1 MSLDKYNQK
10 RNFGETPE
18 PAGTEKHGKGKLRF
32 VVQRHEASTLH
43 YDFRLEMEGVLKS
56 WAVPKGPS
64 LNPADKRL
72 AMEVED
78 HPFSYRTFEGIIPA
92 GNYGAGRVSIWDEGT
107 YHAAETDDPEKE
119 EAYLLRGLQEG
130 SIKFVLEGKKLQG
143 EFSLI
148 KMKGRQKGAWLL
160 VKKKDE
166 AAVTEAYD
174 SEDHLGNIRAT
185 KSAKKSKQ
193 APEKKEA
200 PAKHPPASSPEKSK
214 KDDSREEMKIDGQ
227 TVSFSNL
234 DKFYWPAEGIT
245 KGDLIAYY
253 QGIAEVLLPYLQ
265 DRPQSLL
272 RHPNGA
278 EKPGFYQ
285 KDIDHTPDWVRTV
298 ALHAEST
305 GKDVDYLVCD
315 NKATLAY
322 MNNLGCIQLN
332 PWNSRLAHLD
342 KPDYLVIDL
351 DPDENPY
358 DEVVET
364 ALVTKEVLDKAGA
377 TCYVKTSGATG
388 MHIYVPLGARYSF
401 EQAKQFAQEV
411 AQRVYTRLPN
421 LTSLERNPASRKGK
435 IYLDFLQNAIAQT
448 VAAPYSVRPGKG
460 APVSAPLRWEEVKPG
475 LKPTDFTIL
484 NMPDRIRQL
493 GDIFSGVLG
502 EGVDLPASLKKL
514 GPTQA

>member
-1 MSLDKYNQK
+1 MSLEKYNKK

-18 PAGTEKHGKGKLRF
+18 PAGKEGHGKGKLRF

-64 LNPADKRL
+64 LNPTDKRL

-78 HPFSYRTFEGIIPA
+78 HPFSYRTFEGVIPE
-92 GNYGAGRVSIWDEGT
+92 GNYGAGRVAIWDEGT
-107 YHAAETDDPEKE
+107 YHAAETDDPAME
-119 EAYLLRGLQEG
+119 EEYLLRGLEEG
-130 SIKFVLEGKKLQG
+130 NIKFVLEGKKLRG
-143 EFSLI
+143 EFTLI

-174 SEDHLGNIRAT
+174 SEDHLGDISMTKPAKPAKKAT
-185 KSAKKSKQ
+185 AEKATTAKKSHK
-193 APEKKEA
+193 
-200 PAKHPPASSPEKSK
+200 SSPEKSSR
-214 KDDSREEMKIDGQ
+214 DDSKEEKEIEGQ

-234 DKFYWPAEGIT
+234 DKFYWPTEGLT

-253 QGIAEVLLPYLQ
+253 QGIGDVLLPYLQ

-278 EKPGFYQ
+278 EKPGFFQ

-305 GKDVDYLVCD
+305 GKEVDYLVCD

-332 PWNSRLAHLD
+332 PWNSRLANLE

-358 DEVVET
+358 DEVIET
-364 ALVTKEVLDKAGA
+364 TLATREVLDKAGA
-377 TCYVKTSGATG
+377 ACYVKTSGATG
-388 MHIYVPLGARYSF
+388 MHIYVPLGARYTF
-401 EQAKQFAQEV
+401 EQAKQFAQLV
-411 AQRVYTRLPN
+411 AQKVHEQLPT
-421 LTSLERNPASRKGK
+421 LTSLERNPKSRKGK

-448 VAAPYSVRPGKG
+448 VAAPYSVRPRTG

-475 LKPTDFTIL
+475 LRPTDFTML

-493 GDIFSGVLG
+493 GDILSGVLG
-502 EGVDLPASLKKL
+502 EGVDLEACLKKL
-514 GPTQA
+514 EPTQT

>member
-1 MSLDKYNQK
+1 MSLNKYNAK

-18 PAGTEKHGKGKLRF
+18 PAGKKQHGKGKLRF

-78 HPFSYRTFEGIIPA
+78 HPFSYRTFEGVIPE
-92 GNYGAGRVSIWDEGT
+92 GNYGAGRVAIWDEGT
-107 YHAAETDDPEKE
+107 YHSTETDDPEKE
-119 EAYLLRGLQEG
+119 KEYLLRGLQEG
-130 SIKFVLEGKKLQG
+130 SIQFVLEGKKLRG

-166 AAVTEAYD
+166 AAVTELYN
-174 SEDHLGNIRAT
+174 SEDFLDGIEAT
-185 KSAKKSKQ
+185 KPAKKRQKVNPKKATSAKKSSKF
-193 APEKKEA
+193 
-200 PAKHPPASSPEKSK
+200 SPDKSQEG
-214 KDDSREEMKIDGQ
+214 DSREEKNIGGQ
-227 TVSFSNL
+227 VVSFSNL

-305 GKDVDYLVCD
+305 GKEVDYLVCD

-364 ALVTKEVLDKAGA
+364 ALVTMEVLDKAGA
-377 TCYVKTSGATG
+377 ACCVKTSGATG
-388 MHIYVPLGARYSF
+388 MHLYVPLGAKYTF
-401 EQAKQFAQEV
+401 ELAKQFAHTV
-411 AQRVYTRLPN
+411 ARMVHDQLPT
-421 LTSLERNPASRKGK
+421 LTSMERNPASRKGK

-448 VAAPYSVRPGKG
+448 VAAPYSVRPRAG
-460 APVSAPLRWEEVKPG
+460 APVSAPLRWDEVKSG
-475 LKPTDFTIL
+475 LRPSDFTIL
-484 NMPDRIRQL
+484 NMPDRVRQL

-502 EGVDLPASLKKL
+502 EGVDLEACLKKL
-514 GPTQA
+514 EAK